1 MQSEVQIKIYPNG
14 EIQAETLGIKGKKC
28 MQYIP
33 VIEKLTNAV
42 VTDSDFTPEYLE
54 TEVETD
60 VSNSLEVD
68 A

>member
-1 MQSEVQIKIYPNG
+1 MKQVQIKIYPNG
-14 EIQAETLGIKGKKC
+14 EIQAETLGIKSKKC

-54 TEVETD
+54 TEVETE
-60 VSNSLEVD
+60 VSNSLEVN

>member
-1 MQSEVQIKIYPNG
+1 MKQVQIKIYPNG

-33 VIEKLTNAV
+33 VIENLTNAV

-54 TEVETD
+54 TEVETEG
-60 VSNSLEVD
+60 SNSLEVN

>member
-1 MQSEVQIKIYPNG
+1 MKQVQIKIYPNG

-33 VIEKLTNAV
+33 VIEKLTSAV

-54 TEVETD
+54 TEVETEG
-60 VSNSLEVD
+60 SNSLEVN

>member
-1 MQSEVQIKIYPNG
+1 MKQVQIKIYPNG

-33 VIEKLTNAV
+33 AIEKLTNAV

-54 TEVETD
+54 TEVETEG
-60 VSNSLEVD
+60 SNSLEVN

>member
-1 MQSEVQIKIYPNG
+1 MKQIQIKIYPNG
-14 EIQAETLGIKGKKC
+14 EIQAETLGIKGRKC

-33 VIEKLTNAV
+33 MIEKLTNAV

>member
-1 MQSEVQIKIYPNG
+1 MKQVQIKIYPNG

-54 TEVETD
+54 TEVETEG
-60 VSNSLEVD
+60 SNSLEVN